1 MFQFLPA
8 IGGMLEGLL
17 GSGAA
22 SGAAGAAGGMMGGGA
37 TGGGIANVVGQ
48 GANEANAIGLAN
60 STPNIATLVGQGANE
75 VSKMG
80 TMPSVGGLTSS
91 GQNGPA
97 LPGLMQAQA
106 PGHQNDPL
114 MQGGGMFQKIF
125 GGGI

>member
-8 IGGMLEGLL
+8 IGGMMEGLL
-17 GSGAA
+17 GGA
-22 SGAAGAAGGMMGGGA
+22 SGAAGGMAGGGMMQAGAAPSAVGNAASVIGNIGGNQGGGD
-37 TGGGIANVVGQ
+37 IANVV
-48 GANEANAIGLAN
+48 ANAAD
-60 STPNIATLVGQGANE
+60 SVSKVGQ
-75 VSKMG
+75 
-80 TMPSVGGLTSS
+80 MPSVGGLTSS

>member
-8 IGGMLEGLL
+8 IGGMMEGLL

-22 SGAAGAAGGMMGGGA
+22 GGMAGGGMMQVGAAPSAVGNAASVIGNIGGNQGGGD
-37 TGGGIANVVGQ
+37 IANAVANAAGSVSKVGQ
-48 GANEANAIGLAN
+48 
-60 STPNIATLVGQGANE
+60 
-75 VSKMG
+75 
-80 TMPSVGGLTSS
+80 MPSVGGMTSN
-91 GQNGPA
+91 GQSGPA

-114 MQGGGMFQKIF
+114 MQGGGMWQKIF